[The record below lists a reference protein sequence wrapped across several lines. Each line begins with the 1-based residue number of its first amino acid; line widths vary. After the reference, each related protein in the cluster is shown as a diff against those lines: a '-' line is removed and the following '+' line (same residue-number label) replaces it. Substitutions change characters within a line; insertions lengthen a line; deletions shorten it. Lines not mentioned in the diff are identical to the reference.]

1 MKFREH
7 RGGLQE
13 SMSTERTIGSFDEL
27 WELLESIWGDIEL
40 VSFKHI
46 GVDTRV
52 NWDTYY
58 VMAAVPGKDEP
69 IIAGMSD
76 SKF

>member
-7 RGGLQE
+7 RGGLKE
-13 SMSTERTIGSFDEL
+13 SMETERDIKSFDEL

-40 VSFKHI
+40 ISFQHI
-46 GVDTRV
+46 GMDARI

-58 VMAAVPGKDEP
+58 VLVKRPQDDESFP
-69 IIAGMSD
+69 AGMSD